1 MKYRLRRA
9 RWLMAVSTSIS
20 FRGASQVL
28 LRWRE
33 APKATSH
40 EELVELIKAHR
51 SKAVLRS
58 ACAIAEMTK
67 VYLVQENTRIGIVQ
81 SCRQQGNSF
90 ILNITISD
98 NPVMEAGSQVDP
110 GIFAV
115 DDFVTEEQE
124 AEILRDLDE
133 QGPMRAPY

>member
-1 MKYRLRRA
+1 
-9 RWLMAVSTSIS
+9 MAVSTSIS

-33 APKATSH
+33 SPKATSH
-40 EELVELIKAHR
+40 EELVDLMKAHPSR
-51 SKAVLRS
+51 PVLRS

-67 VYLVQENTRIGIVQ
+67 VYLIQEENTRIGIVQ

-90 ILNITISD
+90 ILTITISN

-124 AEILRDLDE
+124 AEILRDLEE
-133 QGPMRAPY
+133 QGPPMRAPY